1 MFILGLT
8 ETEMIFFFKNQ
19 RLTPHPPYASIREG
33 EYLFWSYYL
42 GRKLAKMGL
51 FGKSLEY
58 NEIVN
63 QLFLHKLLS

>member
-42 GRKLAKMGL
+42 GRKLAKWAYL
-51 FGKSLEY
+51 GK
-58 NEIVN
+58 V
-63 QLFLHKLLS
+63 